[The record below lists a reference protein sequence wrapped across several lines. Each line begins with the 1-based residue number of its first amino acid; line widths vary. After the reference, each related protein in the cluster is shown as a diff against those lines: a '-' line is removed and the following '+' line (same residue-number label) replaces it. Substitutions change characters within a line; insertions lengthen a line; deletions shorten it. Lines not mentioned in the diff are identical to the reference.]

1 MEVTV
6 ATLTKDAIRALAV
19 RASQDA
25 PVVSLY
31 LDVDGRRFLRPRDY
45 EVHLDSLARSALD
58 RHGPVVEADVARIV
72 GHVKAGI
79 DRSRTR
85 GLALF
90 SCEAAG
96 LWEIVELPVPVRN
109 QVVANSSPSIRQ
121 LEAVV
126 DNNERFGV
134 LLADKQRARMF
145 VFELGQLVDKSEVF
159 DQLPRH
165 EDDRGDWNKDHVR
178 DHSAE
183 LAHHHLKR
191 AAQVAFSVFQSQGFD
206 HLIVGAPEEICNELE
221 RVLHSYLKDRIA
233 ARISVPVNAT
243 DAVICE
249 AALAVEAEVERA
261 KEMALVTRLRDAVG
275 SGNGGVAGLDKVL
288 AALVERRV
296 ETLLVSDGY
305 ESPGWRCHA
314 CRHLAVL
321 GPSCPVCAT
330 PMHQV
335 DDVVEEAVEE
345 GLGQSCR
352 VEVVVGNADLDVLG
366 RIGALL
372 RF

>member
-1 MEVTV
+1 M
-6 ATLTKDAIRALAV
+6 ATLTKDTIRVLAA
-19 RASQDA
+19 RRSQAA

-31 LDVDGRRFLRPRDY
+31 LDVDGRRFVRPKDY
-45 EVHLDSLARSALD
+45 ELHLDSLARKAID
-58 RHGPVVEADVARIV
+58 DHGSGVAADVDRIV

-79 DRSRTR
+79 DRSHTR

-90 SCEAAG
+90 SCAPEG
-96 LWEIVELPVPVRN
+96 LWEVVELPVPVRN
-109 QVVANSSPSIRQ
+109 QLVVNATPHIRQ
-121 LEAVV
+121 LEAVL

-145 VFELGQLVDKSEVF
+145 LFELGQLIDKSEVF

-183 LAHHHLKR
+183 VAHQHLKR
-191 AAQVAFSVFQSQGFD
+191 AAQVAFEVFQSQGFD

-233 ARISVPVNAT
+233 ARVSVPVNAT
-243 DAVICE
+243 DSVICQ
-249 AALAVEAEVERA
+249 AALAVEADVERE
-261 KEMALVTRLRDAVG
+261 KEMALVNRLRDAIG
-275 SGNGGVAGLDKVL
+275 SGNGGVAGVDKVL
-288 AALVERRV
+288 SALVERRV
-296 ETLLVSDGY
+296 DTLLVSDGY
-305 ESPGWRCHA
+305 ESPGWRCEG
-314 CRHLAVL
+314 CRHITVR
-321 GPSCPVCAT
+321 GPSCPVCSAS
-330 PMHQV
+330 MHRV
-335 DDVVEEAVEE
+335 DDVVEEAVEDA
-345 GLGQSCR
+345 LGQSCR
-352 VEVVVGNADLDVLG
+352 VEVVVDNADLDVLG